1 MKYLFGTDLSAD
13 RNNKTPDGLQY
24 RKVTLPTELEMSVQ
38 SRRDKAE
45 KLEPF
50 TYFPKWLKA
59 LKWALWS
66 FGLLYG
72 SRLLWGS
79 VAPQRLPQT
88 KWITGV
94 GLAGGLL
101 LSLTEGLRHL
111 DGAVRPSVR
120 QARLDRTSADRE
132 AKSWLG
138 VPANAKKLD
147 ALAFDYVVENGT
159 MFFAGPCRCLG
170 LRAYRRADMLCL
182 SDGEAVWSLPLTH
195 VTGLRS
201 IPCQTA
207 LEGWN
212 KGDSPTLEKYQKA
225 GLRVAKDKTKT
236 LDRCCVLVWTD
247 EGESWQLLFPAWERA
262 KIEAM
267 IRGQRQK
274 NDARLRERQ
283 GEDLQ

>member
-13 RNNKTPDGLQY
+13 RNNKIPDGLQY
-24 RKVTLPTELEMSVQ
+24 RKATLPDELEASVLR
-38 SRRDKAE
+38 SRDRAE
-45 KLEPF
+45 KLEPY

-66 FGLLYG
+66 FGMLYG

-79 VAPQRLPQT
+79 VAPERLSLI

-101 LSLTEGLRHL
+101 LSLAEGFQHL
-111 DGAVRPSVR
+111 DGAVRPAVR
-120 QARLDRTSADRE
+120 QARLDRTAADQE

-247 EGESWQLLFPAWERA
+247 EGESLQLLFPAWEQT

-267 IRGQRQK
+267 IPELRCTHKSRLRDGQRE
-274 NDARLRERQ
+274 N
-283 GEDLQ
+283 LQ

>member
-24 RKVTLPTELEMSVQ
+24 RKTTLPDELEASVLQ
-38 SRRDKAE
+38 SRDRAE
-45 KLEPF
+45 KLEPY

-79 VAPQRLPQT
+79 VAPERLSLI

-101 LSLTEGLRHL
+101 LSLAEGFQHL
-111 DGAVRPSVR
+111 DGAVRPAVR
-120 QARLDRTSADRE
+120 QARLDRTAADQE

-195 VTGLRS
+195 VT
-201 IPCQTA
+201 
-207 LEGWN
+207 
-212 KGDSPTLEKYQKA
+212 LEKYQKA
-225 GLRVAKDKTKT
+225 GLLVAKDKTKT
-236 LDRCCVLVWTD
+236 LDRCCVLEWTD
-247 EGESWQLLFPAWERA
+247 GGEGWQLLFPAWERA

>member
-1 MKYLFGTDLSAD
+1 MKYLFGTDLTAD
-13 RNNKTPDGLQY
+13 RNNKSPDGMQY
-24 RKVTLPTELEMSVQ
+24 RKVTLPAELEASVQ
-38 SRRDKAE
+38 SRRDRVE

-50 TYFPKWLKA
+50 TYFSKWLKVLKGA
-59 LKWALWS
+59 LLS

-79 VAPQRLPQT
+79 VAPERLPQA

-147 ALAFDYVVENGT
+147 ALAFDYVVESGT
-159 MFFAGPCRCLG
+159 MLFAGPCRCLG
-170 LRAYRRADMLCL
+170 LRVYRRADMLCL

-195 VTGLRS
+195 VTGLRGM
-201 IPCQTA
+201 PCQIA

-212 KGDSPTLEKYQKA
+212 KGDSPTLEKYQKT

-236 LDRCCVLVWTD
+236 LDRCCVLAWSD
-247 EGESWQLLFPAWERA
+247 NGEGWQLLFPAWEQTKMEA
-262 KIEAM
+262 LIE
-267 IRGQRQK
+267 RR
-274 NDARLRERQ
+274 
-283 GEDLQ
+283 